1 MSYAE
6 TYLWTNGVKVDIG
19 YSQRFLES
27 KFGIPQLE
35 KRNFEEFIICRHPG
49 ERFSGIRWQQTMV
62 NTLQV
67 GEKVYDHLTV
77 EVTAFKEED
86 WDQFMAELEGP
97 FGRSHPD
104 FDFEAFDQKNCQ
116 KLMRFTREFWFDITS
131 FYGK

>member
-1 MSYAE
+1 M
-6 TYLWTNGVKVDIG
+6 L
-19 YSQRFLES
+19 SQRSVSNAYVF
-27 KFGIPQLE
+27 
-35 KRNFEEFIICRHPG
+35 
-49 ERFSGIRWQQTMV
+49 M
-62 NTLQV
+62 
-67 GEKVYDHLTV
+67 V

-104 FDFEAFDQKNCQ
+104 FDFEAFDQKNRQ